1 MNKLILLLV
10 FCMAPLIGEVKV
22 VAFDFGGV
30 VAEAS
35 REVVLDF
42 FKSSLGLNDEEF
54 EEALASYRK
63 RRVEG
68 ALSHEFWI
76 EYAEY
81 KGIELVP
88 NWVELYEQTMVKAIQ
103 PLPGMVELIRAL
115 SASGYQTPLLSNIP
129 HDYAKVAHQTGL
141 YDLFHPLLLSCDIGY
156 EKPDHRAYKL
166 LLERAQV
173 LPEECLFIDD
183 KLENVEA
190 ARALGI
196 DAVHFQG
203 AEALSQALEGRGIV
217 VNKATFQ

>member
-1 MNKLILLLV
+1 MSKLILLLV

-42 FKSSLGLNDEEF
+42 FKESLGLNDEEF
-54 EEALASYRK
+54 DEALTQYK
-63 RRVEG
+63 RRRLEG
-68 ALSHEFWI
+68 AVPHEFWI

-81 KGIELVP
+81 KGIVLVP

-103 PLPGMVELIRAL
+103 PLDGMVELIQAL

-156 EKPDHRAYKL
+156 EKPDPRAYEL
-166 LLERAQV
+166 LLEKVSVQPA
-173 LPEECLFIDD
+173 ECIFVDD

-190 ARALGI
+190 ARVLGI
-196 DAVHFQG
+196 DAIHFTG
-203 AEALSQALEGRGIV
+203 ERRSARH
-217 VNKATFQ
+217 